1 MPCVS
6 DTGATA
12 PISALTNAF
21 SLGSNR
27 GRRTDDFEA
36 RIIET
41 AVPGQ
46 LAYAAKATGRRRGVP
61 TMRRQSGDQPTPLN
75 QVESRRHDA
84 PQSRREEACKATE
97 SVANAD
103 GDPPRSR

>member
-36 RIIET
+36 RVIET

-46 LAYAAKATGRRRGVP
+46 LAYVAKATGRRRGEP
-61 TMRRQSGDQPTPLN
+61 TMHRQGDDQPTHVDR
-75 QVESRRHDA
+75 VESRRHDV
-84 PQSRREEACKATE
+84 PKSRREEACKATGPG
-97 SVANAD
+97 ANAD